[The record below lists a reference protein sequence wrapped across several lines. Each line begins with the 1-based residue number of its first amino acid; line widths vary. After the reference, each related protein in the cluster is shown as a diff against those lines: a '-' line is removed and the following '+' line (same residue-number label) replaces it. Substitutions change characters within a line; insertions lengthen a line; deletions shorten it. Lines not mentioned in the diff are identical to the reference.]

1 MPLQKPELGVSLWPP
16 LNTRV
21 VGVGLPQG
29 GLERRGLKE
38 ESFLKDL
45 HEMVETGKTQ
55 ADVLLDKF
63 NGEWEGNIDRVYN
76 SNWLY

>member
-1 MPLQKPELGVSLWPP
+1 M
-16 LNTRV
+16 
-21 VGVGLPQG
+21 
-29 GLERRGLKE
+29 KE

-63 NGEWEGNIDRVYN
+63 NGEWEDNIDRVYN